1 MMKRSFTILIVPHT
15 GEQFRKLRLT
25 SGGLRTLTVSA
36 ALLMVAA
43 VFLAAHYL
51 AFYRD
56 LSELRQLRLSN
67 SELKRQNLDYELSV
81 EHLNGRVSSLQDF
94 VRKLS
99 VMAGLDATVE
109 ADSDEGG
116 VGGPH
121 DVDYTST
128 SGAFAEVKGEL
139 DRMRGE
145 LTDLERKSL
154 VLERFYEHNNL
165 MLASTPSIWPVRGY
179 FSSTFG
185 MRNDPFTGEREMH
198 YGIDISTTV
207 GRPVVATADG
217 IVLYAAR
224 RGSYGNIV
232 VIDHKFGVMTRY
244 AHLSAFN
251 TRPGQLVKRGDVV
264 GFVGNTGR
272 SSAPH
277 LHYEVWVQDRP
288 VTPLDYILE
297 YNRSF
302 DPKNRPLRAS
312 TTP

>member
-1 MMKRSFTILIVPHT
+1 MKRSFTILVVPHT

-25 SGGLRTLTVSA
+25 SGGLRALSVSL
-36 ALLMVAA
+36 ALLLGAA

-56 LSELRQLRLSN
+56 LAELRELRVAN
-67 SELKRQNLDYELSV
+67 SDLKRQNLDYELSV
-81 EHLNGRVSSLQDF
+81 EHLNDRVASLQDF

-99 VMAGLDATVE
+99 VMAGLDAAVDGDI
-109 ADSDEGG
+109 AGG

-121 DVDYTST
+121 DLDYTTT

-139 DRMRGE
+139 DRMKGE
-145 LTDLERKSL
+145 LADLEQKSR
-154 VLERFYEHNNL
+154 VLERFYEQNNL

-198 YGIDISTTV
+198 YGIDVSTTT
-207 GRPVVATADG
+207 GRPVAATADG
-217 IVLYAAR
+217 IVLYASR

-244 AHLSAFN
+244 AHLSGFN
-251 TRPGQLVKRGDVV
+251 TRAGQQVKRGDIV
-264 GFVGNTGR
+264 GFVGSTGR
-272 SSAPH
+272 SRAPH

-288 VTPLDYILE
+288 VSPLDYILE

-302 DPKNRPLRAS
+302 DPKNRPLA
-312 TTP
+312 TATAP